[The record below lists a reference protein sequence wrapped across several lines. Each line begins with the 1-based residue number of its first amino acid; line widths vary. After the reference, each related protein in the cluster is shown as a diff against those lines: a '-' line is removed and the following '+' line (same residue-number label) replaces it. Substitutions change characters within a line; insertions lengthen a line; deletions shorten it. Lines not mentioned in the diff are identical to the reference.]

1 MLEIILEY
9 TFMRNAFY
17 SAVLSSIICGMIG
30 TVIVEKKLVS
40 MSGGIAHTSFGGIGL
55 GYFMGIEPLIGGLA
69 FSLGAA
75 LGISAIKRSTNTESD
90 TLIGMFWAVGMAL
103 GVIFIAINPGYPP
116 DMTSYLFGDI
126 LTVSNMYV
134 KVIAGL
140 AGVIFLLILSLY
152 RYWQSFLFDD
162 EYLKILGVN
171 TAVLEYL
178 LYGFISLSIVILIK
192 VVGIVLAIAL
202 LTIPPATAK
211 IFAKNLGQIM
221 IYSTLIGCGT
231 SIGGMWISYLYN
243 IPSGATIIMLSI
255 LVYGLMYPV
264 KTIAFKAKDVK

>member
-1 MLEIILEY
+1 MLDTIFEY

-17 SAVLSSIICGMIG
+17 SALLSSVICGIIG
-30 TVIVEKKLVS
+30 TIIVEKKLVS

-55 GYFMGIEPLIGGLA
+55 GYFLGIEPLIGGLGV
-69 FSLGAA
+69 SLGAA
-75 LGISAIKRSTNTESD
+75 IGISTIKRRTNTESD

-103 GVIFIAINPGYPP
+103 GVIFISITPGYPP

-126 LTVSNMYV
+126 LTVSNTYV
-134 KVIAGL
+134 KVIALL
-140 AGVIFLLILSLY
+140 ATGVVLIVAGLY
-152 RYWQSFLFDD
+152 RYWKSFLFDD

-171 TAVLEYL
+171 TNILEFI
-178 LYGFISLSIVILIK
+178 LYGLISLSIVILIK

-221 IYSTLIGCGT
+221 IYSTLIGCAT

-243 IPSGATIIMLSI
+243 IPSGATIIMFAI
-255 LVYGLMYPV
+255 LVYGWMYPV
-264 KTIAFKAKDVK
+264 KMGFAKARM